1 MFFIGI
7 KVHFGVNPVNFAN
20 FSATNTVFL
29 KFFKDSGIK
38 MLYFEPFS
46 TIDSKRPMVS
56 GLENVFLILLISK
69 ALRRINEGVAAN
81 PILLPI

>member
-20 FSATNTVFL
+20 FSATNTAFL

-46 TIDSKRPMVS
+46 TTDSK
-56 GLENVFLILLISK
+56 
-69 ALRRINEGVAAN
+69 
-81 PILLPI
+81 